1 MISPFG
7 QFISTVY
14 TCICDYKISSF
25 FACMFPD
32 VTTYP
37 GSVYPS
43 IYAMWHIQLTGYES
57 ANLSLPVTN
66 INLKIGLQ
74 TASPVGTRRKRFI
87 ANTGLNHRFVT
98 HSALMPIRCYT
109 FSQQEMQVKYMY
121 MYFVY
126 IKYEIRH

>member
-1 MISPFG
+1 MKILMFSTHSMKYIWYSP
-7 QFISTVY
+7 QKS
-14 TCICDYKISSF
+14 K
-25 FACMFPD
+25 
-32 VTTYP
+32 YP
-37 GSVYPS
+37 LS

-126 IKYEIRH
+126 IKYEIRHYLCRDVLLPLRR